1 MALLPLLALL
11 IGFVIFWVPS
21 QGLQANELMARYAAI
36 AVLAGFDTLLGGLR
50 ASLTEDFD
58 SAVFISG
65 FFVNVIL
72 AAGLVALGE
81 YFGLAAGPGDS
92 RISIMMIATVVIF
105 STRILNNL
113 ASLRRLM
120 IERWRTRHARRSAKL
135 ESI

>member
-1 MALLPLLALL
+1 MAFIPLLALL
-11 IGFVIFWVPS
+11 IGFLLFWIPS
-21 QGLQANELMARYAAI
+21 QGLQPNETIARYAAI

-81 YFGLAAGPGDS
+81 YFGLSAGLGDN

-120 IERWRTRHARRSAKL
+120 IERWRARKMHHSAEL

>member
-11 IGFVIFWVPS
+11 IGFLIFWIPS

-50 ASLTEDFD
+50 ASLTDDFD
-58 SAVFISG
+58 SAVFVSG
-65 FFVNVIL
+65 FFCNVIL

-81 YFGLAAGPGDS
+81 YFGLSAGVGET

-113 ASLRRLM
+113 AALRRLM
-120 IERWRTRHARRSAKL
+120 IERLRARQSRQAA
-135 ESI
+135 EPGPI

>member
-1 MALLPLLALL
+1 MAFIPLLALL
-11 IGFVIFWVPS
+11 IGFLIFWVPS

-65 FFVNVIL
+65 FFFNVFL

-81 YFGLAAGPGDS
+81 YFGLSAGLGDS

-120 IERWRTRHARRSAKL
+120 IERWRSRHVRRSAEL